1 MYRPISFLL
10 AAALLASTTAC
21 GTRMSDRDIVAA
33 LRAPVSST
41 TDLAAGAPADTA
53 PATTTVDE
61 APARPPVAVAAST
74 TGDAKPA
81 KAGHG
86 KRTTPIDNK
95 GATQTPKPA
104 TSASSATPTVADKSV
119 VMIGTLGSF
128 SGVLGAVTAG
138 APRTLQA
145 WVANANANGGLNG
158 HPIKLIVADDQ
169 GDPATALTLARRLV
183 ESYKVLAM
191 VGDVHFFG
199 FQQIEQYMRSKS
211 VPMIGGDAA
220 SPDWFTSPVAFP
232 VSAPGSVQIIKGLKM
247 YVDRGVRK
255 IGMLYCL
262 EVGSLCQYLN
272 DQAKKSEIGQY
283 ILQSYQV
290 SLVAPSYTS
299 QCLRMKQGG
308 LELVYM
314 LMDTASASRLV
325 KDCATQGYTPKLM
338 LLGLDATKEM
348 PDIAALSQALLP
360 GATVSTGAT
369 DLPAV
374 ARLHKVIETYAPSVG
389 VSGFGALAYAAA
401 EMLGLVGRNLS
412 DHPTSA
418 ELVAALYR
426 VKNET
431 LGGLTVPL
439 TYARTGTTAGQC
451 VFIWGVTN
459 GQFTT
464 PEGSKPIC

>member
-1 MYRPISFLL
+1 MYRSISVLVT
-10 AAALLASTTAC
+10 AALLASVAGC
-21 GTRMSDRDIVAA
+21 GTRMSDGDIVAA
-33 LRAPVSST
+33 LRAPVSVT
-41 TDLAAGAPADTA
+41 IDLPASSA
-53 PATTTVDE
+53 VPPPAEATTTGQALTPVD
-61 APARPPVAVAAST
+61 APAAVAANPT
-74 TGDAKPA
+74 TSRTKPVKAAKPA
-81 KAGHG
+81 PQA
-86 KRTTPIDNK
+86 
-95 GATQTPKPA
+95 PKPA
-104 TSASSATPTVADKSV
+104 ATLAPIPTVADKSLV
-119 VMIGTLGSF
+119 TVGTLGSF

-145 WVANANANGGLNG
+145 WVANANVHGGLNG
-158 HPIKLIVADDQ
+158 HPVKLIVADDQ
-169 GDPATALTLARRLV
+169 GDPATALTLAHRLV
-183 ESYKVLAM
+183 ESYRVLAL

-220 SPDWFTSPVAFP
+220 TDAWFTSPVAFP
-232 VSAPGSVQIIKGLKM
+232 VSAPGAVQIIKGLKM

-255 IGMLYCL
+255 FGMLYCL

-272 DQAKKSEIGQY
+272 DQAKKSEVGQY

-308 LELVYM
+308 LEAIYM

-338 LLGLDATKEM
+338 LLGLDATKDM
-348 PDIAALSQALLP
+348 PGIPVLGQALMP

-374 ARLHKVIETYAPSVG
+374 ARLHQIIDTYAPSVG
-389 VSGFGALAYAAA
+389 ENGFGALAYAAA
-401 EMLGLVGRNLS
+401 EMLGLVGKNLS
-412 DHPTSA
+412 ANPTSA
-418 ELVAALYR
+418 ELIAALYR

-439 TYARTGTTAGQC
+439 TYAKTGTTAAPC
-451 VFIWGVTN
+451 VFIWGVAN
-459 GQFTT
+459 GTFTA
-464 PEGSKPIC
+464 PEGSKPLC